1 MAMNEYLE
9 DSRCEEEAAHLL
21 PWYVVGRLSASNAG
35 RVARHLERCAIC
47 RDDVVHERALRAL
60 LKPEPSLE
68 YAPQPGLAKM
78 LSRIGEFER
87 EAVAAPLGTAP
98 PPRVPRR
105 RFDAVHWLAAA
116 ALMQSIVLGVVGTS
130 LYRRSPQAD
139 RAPRYTTL
147 SSVPVPVA
155 HGSRIRAVFSPD
167 MSLDALNSL
176 LTQNA
181 LTIIRGPSDAGAY
194 TLAFSDSGSA
204 TERLEATIAALRADT
219 RVMFVEPAVN
229 EAGAGR

>member
-1 MAMNEYLE
+1 MNEYFE
-9 DSRCEEEAAHLL
+9 DSRCEAEVARLL
-21 PWYVVGRLSASNAG
+21 PWYVVGRLSPSDAG

-47 RDDVVHERALRAL
+47 RDDVAHERGLRTL
-60 LKPEPSLE
+60 LKREPGVE
-68 YAPQPGLAKM
+68 YAPQSGLAKT
-78 LSRIGEFER
+78 LARIDEFDR
-87 EAVAAPLGTAP
+87 EAVAAPLSTARP
-98 PPRVPRR
+98 TRLPGR
-105 RFDAVHWLAAA
+105 RFGAVHWLAAA
-116 ALMQSIVLGVVGTS
+116 ALMQSLVLGVVGTS

-139 RAPRYTTL
+139 RAPRYTTF

-155 HGSRIRAVFSPD
+155 HGSRIRAVFSSD

-194 TLAFSDSGSA
+194 TLAFSNPGSA
-204 TERLEATIAALRADT
+204 AERLEATIAALRTDT

-229 EAGAGR
+229 EAGGGG